1 MNTAENKNTAFNQ
14 GLHSNFVE
22 KQVEYWRE
30 KGYDVTL
37 LHDEIIIS
45 PKK

>member
-1 MNTAENKNTAFNQ
+1 MNTAENKNTAVNQ
-14 GLHSNFVE
+14 GLHINFVE

-30 KGYDVTL
+30 KGYDVEL
-37 LHDEIIIS
+37 LQDELIIS